1 LTAAAM
7 AASSPSYH
15 GSRALDADAYERQLE
30 EKVAEIARAFAPF
43 VDASRARVARSEI
56 VEFRSRVR
64 FQVVRDVDGA
74 SRYAMW
80 DRGAPTV
87 MVDDFPMARRAI
99 RDVMGRLLREA
110 SAVAAL
116 RDGLEATHFLCGVAE
131 GKVLA
136 TLVYS
141 TPINVDAWTLAAR
154 RLLATKF
161 DDVSLELMGRCK
173 GVVAK
178 TGDDFVW
185 EEYELGNGS
194 VLTYKHTEGAF
205 SNPNRTITIATMEFL
220 RDAAKKKFSR
230 RKMLLELYC
239 GNANH
244 TCALANLYE
253 RVVAVEVNPVLV
265 DAARESL
272 DMNSVSNVDI
282 ILSPS
287 ESVAKS
293 LLRGKF
299 KDAAGAT
306 IRVEDFD
313 AVLVDPPRAG
323 LDADT
328 LALVSQ
334 IDHVLYVSC
343 GPENL
348 LANIRDG
355 LDATHAVDDFIVL
368 DHFPWTRHIEVAVSM
383 RKR

>member
-1 LTAAAM
+1 
-7 AASSPSYH
+7 
-15 GSRALDADAYERQLE
+15 
-30 EKVAEIARAFAPF
+30 
-43 VDASRARVARSEI
+43 
-56 VEFRSRVR
+56 VR
-64 FQVVRDVDGA
+64 FQVVRDADGA

-80 DRGAPTV
+80 DKGAPTV
-87 MVDDFPMARRAI
+87 MVDDFPMARRPI
-99 RDVMGRLLREA
+99 RNVMGRLLREA
-110 SAVAAL
+110 SAVGTL
-116 RDGLEATHFLCGVAE
+116 RDGLEAVHFLCGVAE

-141 TPINVDAWTLAAR
+141 VPIDADAWAR
-154 RLLATKF
+154 VARNVLTAKF
-161 DDVSLELMGRCK
+161 DDVALELMGRSK

-178 TGDDFVW
+178 TGDDFVR
-185 EEYELGNGS
+185 ETYELDDGS

-220 RDAAKKKFSR
+220 RAAVKKTK

-244 TCALANLYE
+244 TCALANAFE
-253 RVVAVEVNPVLV
+253 RVVAVEINPLLV

-272 DMNSVSNVDI
+272 ETNSVPNVEV

-299 KDAAGAT
+299 KDATGAT

-313 AVLVDPPRAG
+313 VVLVDPPRAG

-328 LALVSQ
+328 LTLVSRVN
-334 IDHVLYVSC
+334 HVLYVSC

-348 LANIRDG
+348 LANMKNG
-355 LDATHAVDDFIVL
+355 LAATHEVDDFIVL
-368 DHFPWTRHIEVAVSM
+368 DHFPYTRHIEVAVSM
-383 RKR
+383 RQR

>member
-1 LTAAAM
+1 M
-7 AASSPSYH
+7 AASSPSSR
-15 GSRALDADAYERQLE
+15 GSGALDADAYEDALAR
-30 EKVAEIARAFAPF
+30 KVAEIARAFAPF
-43 VDASRARVARSEI
+43 VDASRARVARSEF

-80 DRGAPTV
+80 DKGAPTV

-110 SAVAAL
+110 SAVATL

-141 TPINVDAWTLAAR
+141 TPIDVDAWTLAAR

-161 DDVSLELMGRCK
+161 AGVSLELMGRSK

-178 TGDDFVW
+178 TGDDFVR
-185 EEYELGNGS
+185 EEYELGDGS
-194 VLTYKHTEGAF
+194 VLNYKHTEGAF

-220 RDAAKKKFSR
+220 REAVKKFSR

-244 TCALANLYE
+244 TCALASVFE
-253 RVVAVEVNPVLV
+253 RVVAVEINPVLV

-272 DMNSVSNVDI
+272 DMNSVSNVDV

-293 LLRGKF
+293 LLRGEF

-328 LALVSQ
+328 LALVSRV
-334 IDHVLYVSC
+334 DHVLYVSC

>member
-1 LTAAAM
+1 MTAAAM
-7 AASSPSYH
+7 AASSPSSR
-15 GSRALDADAYERQLE
+15 GSGALDADAYEDALAR
-30 EKVAEIARAFAPF
+30 KVAEIARAFAPF
-43 VDASRARVARSEI
+43 VDASRARVARSEF

-80 DRGAPTV
+80 DKGAPTV

-110 SAVAAL
+110 SAVATL

-141 TPINVDAWTLAAR
+141 TPIDVDAWTLAAR

-161 DDVSLELMGRCK
+161 AGVSLELMGRSK

-178 TGDDFVW
+178 TGDDFVR
-185 EEYELGNGS
+185 EEYELGDGS
-194 VLTYKHTEGAF
+194 VLNYKHTEGAF

-220 RDAAKKKFSR
+220 REAVKKFSR

-244 TCALANLYE
+244 TCALASVFE
-253 RVVAVEVNPVLV
+253 RVVAVEINPVLV

-272 DMNSVSNVDI
+272 DMNSVSNVDV

-293 LLRGKF
+293 LLRGEF

-328 LALVSQ
+328 LALVSRV
-334 IDHVLYVSC
+334 DHVLYVSC

>member
-1 LTAAAM
+1 M
-7 AASSPSYH
+7 AASSPSSR
-15 GSRALDADAYERQLE
+15 GSGALDADAYEDALAR
-30 EKVAEIARAFAPF
+30 KVAEIARAFAPF
-43 VDASRARVARSEI
+43 VDVSRARVARSEF

-80 DRGAPTV
+80 DKGAPTV

-110 SAVAAL
+110 SAVATL

-141 TPINVDAWTLAAR
+141 TPIDVDAWTLAAR

-161 DDVSLELMGRCK
+161 AGVSLELMGRSK

-178 TGDDFVW
+178 TGDDFVR
-185 EEYELGNGS
+185 EEYELGDGS
-194 VLTYKHTEGAF
+194 VLNYKHTEGAF
-205 SNPNRTITIATMEFL
+205 SNPNRTITIATMDFL
-220 RDAAKKKFSR
+220 REAVKKFSR

-244 TCALANLYE
+244 TCALASVFE
-253 RVVAVEVNPVLV
+253 RVVAVEINPVLV

-272 DMNSVSNVDI
+272 DMNSVSNVDV

-293 LLRGKF
+293 LLRGEF

-328 LALVSQ
+328 LALVSRV
-334 IDHVLYVSC
+334 DHVLYVSC

>member
-1 LTAAAM
+1 
-7 AASSPSYH
+7 
-15 GSRALDADAYERQLE
+15 
-30 EKVAEIARAFAPF
+30 
-43 VDASRARVARSEI
+43 
-56 VEFRSRVR
+56 
-64 FQVVRDVDGA
+64 
-74 SRYAMW
+74 
-80 DRGAPTV
+80 
-87 MVDDFPMARRAI
+87 
-99 RDVMGRLLREA
+99 
-110 SAVAAL
+110 
-116 RDGLEATHFLCGVAE
+116 
-131 GKVLA
+131 
-136 TLVYS
+136 
-141 TPINVDAWTLAAR
+141 
-154 RLLATKF
+154 
-161 DDVSLELMGRCK
+161 
-173 GVVAK
+173 
-178 TGDDFVW
+178 
-185 EEYELGNGS
+185 
-194 VLTYKHTEGAF
+194 
-205 SNPNRTITIATMEFL
+205 MEFL

>member
-1 LTAAAM
+1 M
-7 AASSPSYH
+7 AASSPSSR
-15 GSRALDADAYERQLE
+15 GSGALDADAYEDALAR
-30 EKVAEIARAFAPF
+30 KVAEIARAFAPF
-43 VDASRARVARSEI
+43 VDASRARVARSEF

-80 DRGAPTV
+80 DKGAPTV

-110 SAVAAL
+110 SAVATL

-141 TPINVDAWTLAAR
+141 TPIDVDAWTLAAR

-161 DDVSLELMGRCK
+161 AGVSLELMGRSK

-178 TGDDFVW
+178 TGDDFVR
-185 EEYELGNGS
+185 EEYELGDGS

-220 RDAAKKKFSR
+220 REAVKKFSR

-244 TCALANLYE
+244 TCALASVFE
-253 RVVAVEVNPVLV
+253 RVVAVEINPVLV

-272 DMNSVSNVDI
+272 DMNSVSNVDV

-293 LLRGKF
+293 LLRGEF

-328 LALVSQ
+328 LALVSRV
-334 IDHVLYVSC
+334 DHVLYVSC

>member
-1 LTAAAM
+1 M
-7 AASSPSYH
+7 AASSPSSR
-15 GSRALDADAYERQLE
+15 GSGALDADAYEDALARI
-30 EKVAEIARAFAPF
+30 VAEIARAFAPF
-43 VDASRARVARSEI
+43 VDASRARVARSEF

-80 DRGAPTV
+80 DKGAPTV

-110 SAVAAL
+110 SAVATL

-141 TPINVDAWTLAAR
+141 TPIDVDAWTLAAR

-161 DDVSLELMGRCK
+161 AGVSLELMGRSK

-178 TGDDFVW
+178 TGDDFVR
-185 EEYELGNGS
+185 EEYELGDGS

-205 SNPNRTITIATMEFL
+205 SNPNRTITIATMDFL
-220 RDAAKKKFSR
+220 REAVKKFSR

-244 TCALANLYE
+244 TCALASVFE
-253 RVVAVEVNPVLV
+253 RVVAVEINPVLV

-272 DMNSVSNVDI
+272 DMNSVSNVDV

-293 LLRGKF
+293 LLRGEF

-328 LALVSQ
+328 LALVSRV
-334 IDHVLYVSC
+334 DHVLYVSC

-368 DHFPWTRHIEVAVSM
+368 DQVPWTRHIEVAVSM

>member
-7 AASSPSYH
+7 AASSPSSR
-15 GSRALDADAYERQLE
+15 GSGALDADAYEDALAR
-30 EKVAEIARAFAPF
+30 KVAEIARAFAPF
-43 VDASRARVARSEI
+43 VDASRARVARSEF

-80 DRGAPTV
+80 DKGAPTV

-110 SAVAAL
+110 SAVATL
-116 RDGLEATHFLCGVAE
+116 RDGLEATHRLCGVAE

-141 TPINVDAWTLAAR
+141 TPIDVDAWTLAAR

-161 DDVSLELMGRCK
+161 AGVSLELMGRSK

-178 TGDDFVW
+178 TGDDFVR
-185 EEYELGNGS
+185 EEYELGDGS

-205 SNPNRTITIATMEFL
+205 SNPNRTITIATMDFL
-220 RDAAKKKFSR
+220 REAVKKFSR

-244 TCALANLYE
+244 TCALASVFE
-253 RVVAVEVNPVLV
+253 RVVAVEINPVLV

-272 DMNSVSNVDI
+272 DMNSVSNVDV

-293 LLRGKF
+293 LLRGEF

-328 LALVSQ
+328 LALVSRV
-334 IDHVLYVSC
+334 DHVLYVSC

>member
-1 LTAAAM
+1 M
-7 AASSPSYH
+7 AASSPSSR
-15 GSRALDADAYERQLE
+15 GSGALDADAYEDALAR
-30 EKVAEIARAFAPF
+30 KVAEIARAFAPF
-43 VDASRARVARSEI
+43 VDVSRARVARSEF

-80 DRGAPTV
+80 DKGAPTV

-110 SAVAAL
+110 SAVATL

-141 TPINVDAWTLAAR
+141 TPIDVDAWTLAAR

-161 DDVSLELMGRCK
+161 AGVSLELMGRSK

-178 TGDDFVW
+178 TGDDFVR
-185 EEYELGNGS
+185 EEYELGDGS
-194 VLTYKHTEGAF
+194 VLNYKHTEGAF

-220 RDAAKKKFSR
+220 REAVKKFSR

-244 TCALANLYE
+244 TCALASVFE
-253 RVVAVEVNPVLV
+253 RVVAVEINPVLV

-272 DMNSVSNVDI
+272 DMNSVSNVDV

-293 LLRGKF
+293 LLRGEF

-328 LALVSQ
+328 LALVSRV
-334 IDHVLYVSC
+334 DHVLYVSC

>member
-1 LTAAAM
+1 
-7 AASSPSYH
+7 
-15 GSRALDADAYERQLE
+15 
-30 EKVAEIARAFAPF
+30 
-43 VDASRARVARSEI
+43 
-56 VEFRSRVR
+56 
-64 FQVVRDVDGA
+64 
-74 SRYAMW
+74 
-80 DRGAPTV
+80 
-87 MVDDFPMARRAI
+87 
-99 RDVMGRLLREA
+99 MGRLLREA
-110 SAVAAL
+110 SAVATL

-141 TPINVDAWTLAAR
+141 TPIDVDAWTLAAR

-161 DDVSLELMGRCK
+161 AGVSLELMGRSK

-178 TGDDFVW
+178 TGDDFVR
-185 EEYELGNGS
+185 EEYELGDGS
-194 VLTYKHTEGAF
+194 VLNYKHTEGAF

-220 RDAAKKKFSR
+220 REAVKKFSR

-244 TCALANLYE
+244 TCALASVFE
-253 RVVAVEVNPVLV
+253 RVVAVEINPVLV

-272 DMNSVSNVDI
+272 DMNSVSNVDV

-293 LLRGKF
+293 LLRGEF

-328 LALVSQ
+328 LALVSRV
-334 IDHVLYVSC
+334 DHVLYVSC

>member
-1 LTAAAM
+1 
-7 AASSPSYH
+7 
-15 GSRALDADAYERQLE
+15 
-30 EKVAEIARAFAPF
+30 
-43 VDASRARVARSEI
+43 
-56 VEFRSRVR
+56 
-64 FQVVRDVDGA
+64 
-74 SRYAMW
+74 
-80 DRGAPTV
+80 
-87 MVDDFPMARRAI
+87 
-99 RDVMGRLLREA
+99 
-110 SAVAAL
+110 
-116 RDGLEATHFLCGVAE
+116 
-131 GKVLA
+131 VLA

-185 EEYELGNGS
+185 EEYELGDGS